1 MLRVLSCSVRGM
13 AHIRDDLPCQD
24 NSDHDSDLTMV
35 VVADGH
41 GSARHDKSEHGS
53 RLAVERALEIIRK
66 QTAEKNLD
74 KDFLNK
80 LKNDFP
86 RLIVKSWRA
95 DVDEHEAQPRDTKDP
110 DGTDSNSEKKYIR
123 YGTTI
128 IVAFVY
134 ESQLFLAQLGDG
146 DILVVDSD
154 GNVRGVRQP
163 GDLRIGDSTESLC
176 QGDAEEAK
184 NWNIQVLSFGGN
196 AEEEIEG
203 CPTYKMV
210 LICSDGVSNAFKK
223 EKDFEQLASDIYGMC
238 KEKGFSWVEGKCEE
252 WLEIYAQN
260 TGDDASIG
268 IILSDEDERDD
279 SRGEFSVEV
288 ANGEKFSGRKTSSDV
303 GDEKIVSFEEFVS
316 KEFVSEEFVSEEFVS
331 EELVSEELV
340 SEDPVSED
348 PVSEDS
354 VSEDSVSEDSVSSR
368 KSKWSW
374 LPKGWKID

>member
-1 MLRVLSCSVRGM
+1 MLRVLSCSVRGV

-24 NSDHDSDLTMV
+24 NSDHDSDFNMV

-53 RLAVERALEIIRK
+53 RLAVEQALKIIRK

-95 DVDEHEAQPRDTKDP
+95 DVDEHEEQPRDTKGP
-110 DGTDSNSEKKYIR
+110 DGTDSNCQKKYIR

-134 ESQLFLAQLGDG
+134 EKQLFLAQLGDG

-154 GNVRGVRQP
+154 GNVRSVRQP

-203 CPTYKMV
+203 CPTHKMV

-238 KEKGFSWVEGKCEE
+238 KDKGFLWVEEKCEE
-252 WLEIYAQN
+252 WLKIYAQN

-279 SRGEFSVEV
+279 ARGEFSVEV
-288 ANGEKFSGRKTSSDV
+288 ANGEKFSGRKNL
-303 GDEKIVSFEEFVS
+303 F
-316 KEFVSEEFVSEEFVS
+316 
-331 EELVSEELV
+331 
-340 SEDPVSED
+340 
-348 PVSEDS
+348 
-354 VSEDSVSEDSVSSR
+354 R
-368 KSKWSW
+368 CW
-374 LPKGWKID
+374 